1 MQNCVTCATPLVEGA
16 KFCVECGTTVA
27 QSGVVLERLQARDF
41 LTKLIELRVANEIVK
56 PNTYGVP
63 SLEALLSNGDYG
75 QAHTDFDTFFDE
87 RPPLLITAVFCDPG
101 ALAEIYRDFTSACGQ
116 NLLGTIELDECVIF
130 VSADY
135 SREES
140 DPNGVERIAD
150 AVGGTP
156 TVLIGSVE
164 KEISYKN
171 SMYKCSEDIVD
182 VFVGAGLVTTVA
194 LTPAR
199 YELADQV
206 ESSVFKFCPF
216 PNDEDKVMIVCVYLD
231 VPAKGMFSFDESL
244 NQAKLSDEN
253 WVIEFSSNSLTPSE
267 FKQSVKR
274 FSDEVGGQVSL

>member
-1 MQNCVTCATPLVEGA
+1 MENCVTCATPLVEGA

-27 QSGVVLERLQARDF
+27 QSGVVLEKFQARDF
-41 LTKLIELRVANEIVK
+41 LAKLIELRVANEIVK
-56 PNTYGVP
+56 PKTYGVP

-75 QAHTDFDTFFDE
+75 QAYTDFDTFFDE
-87 RPPLLITAVFCDPG
+87 RPPLLITVVFCEPDT
-101 ALAEIYRDFTSACGQ
+101 LAQVYRDFTSACGQ

-135 SREES
+135 AREES

-156 TVLIGSVE
+156 TVLIGSKLVPPV
-164 KEISYKN
+164 KN
-171 SMYKCSEDIVD
+171 FMYKCSEDIVD

-194 LTPAR
+194 LTPAK
-199 YELADQV
+199 YDLADQV

-216 PNDEDKVMIVCVYLD
+216 PSDEDKVMIVCVYLD
-231 VPAKGMFSFDESL
+231 VPAKGMFSYDESL

-274 FSDEVGGQVSL
+274 FADEVGGQLSL